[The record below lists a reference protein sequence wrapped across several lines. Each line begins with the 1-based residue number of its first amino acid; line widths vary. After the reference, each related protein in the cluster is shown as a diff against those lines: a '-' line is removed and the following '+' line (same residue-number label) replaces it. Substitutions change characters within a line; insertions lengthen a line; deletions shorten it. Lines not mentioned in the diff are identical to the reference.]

1 MLEAVLHLGR
11 ALAVESRLPEPA
23 DVEEIVQAPAA
34 YCWKESLPAIR
45 EFLSKPE
52 LPPNI
57 VSVEVER
64 LLQLKAPANVPA
76 LSA

>member
-23 DVEEIVQAPAA
+23 QVEDIVQAPAA
-34 YCWKESLPAIR
+34 HCWKESLSAIR
-45 EFLSKPE
+45 EFLSTPA

-57 VSVEVER
+57 VSAEVER
-64 LLQLKAPANVPA
+64 LLQPAG
-76 LSA
+76 